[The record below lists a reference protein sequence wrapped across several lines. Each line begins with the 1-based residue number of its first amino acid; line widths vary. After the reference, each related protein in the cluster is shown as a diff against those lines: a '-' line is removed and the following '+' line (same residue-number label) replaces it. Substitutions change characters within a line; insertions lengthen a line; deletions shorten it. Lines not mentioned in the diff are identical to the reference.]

1 MDNKKNERLNV
12 ASKAKHSPLIKY
24 AIPFKLGVEPMK
36 RLLIAD
42 FQNDSAYVSIEP
54 QLFDDEINGKGLRVL
69 VYRTDKMVD
78 VYHQKGVRVDMENF
92 SIGAGIG
99 MLKETAIEPN
109 TFEIDHDGINLHI
122 AFTDKNGETVEMK
135 IKEKSTS
142 KKRMNFL
149 APVGNDIKSPKQL
162 FLAFMEDFDFVL
174 RKGTVLYARVGNRE
188 LKPSLFPLSRNGE
201 KVFFARY
208 SNSPM
213 VGTINPPMKSPFI
226 FQSSNSGVVEKEGVL
241 LQIHEGK
248 VYSISREH
256 KGKTIS
262 IEFPKGTVNLYELHN
277 GEKFIGKWKYKTE
290 NMTITG
296 GKFYL
301 LKIGNKVDVHIN
313 VTRKWIPQNLPLSFQ
328 LFTLFVKS
336 FRQWPTTYYW
346 KGVIDLT
353 NETILE
359 GKWLRK

>member
-1 MDNKKNERLNV
+1 MDDTKKVKLNI
-12 ASKAKHSPLIKY
+12 ASKVSHSSLGIF

-54 QLFDDEINGKGLRVL
+54 QLFDDKINGKGLRVL

-78 VYHQKGVRVDMENF
+78 VYHQKGVKVDMETF

-99 MLKETAIEPN
+99 ILKETIIEPN
-109 TFEIDHDGINLHI
+109 IFEIEQDGINLHI
-122 AFTDKNGETVEMK
+122 AFTDKNGEIVEMK
-135 IKEKSTS
+135 IKESSTS
-142 KKRMNFL
+142 KKRMKFL

-174 RKGTVLYARVGNRE
+174 RKSTVFYARVGNRD

-201 KVFFARY
+201 KVYFARY
-208 SNSPM
+208 SNSPV
-213 VGTINPPMKSPFI
+213 VGTINPPMKSPLM
-226 FQSSNSGVVEKEGVL
+226 FQSFDCGHTKVEGMILHLQNGRVNSM
-241 LQIHEGK
+241 
-248 VYSISREH
+248 SR
-256 KGKTIS
+256 KYNGKTIS
-262 IEFPKGTVNLYELHN
+262 IEFPEGMVNLYELKD
-277 GEKFIGKWKYKTE
+277 GVKYTGKWTYKIDDQV
-290 NMTITG
+290 ITG
-296 GKFYL
+296 GNSIL
-301 LKIGNKVDVHIN
+301 LKTGDKVDVLIN
-313 VTRKWIPQNLPLSFQ
+313 VTRKWIPQNLPVSFQ

-346 KGVIDLT
+346 KGVVDLS
-353 NETILE
+353 NETILD